1 MDKMDNIDKMD
12 KVKIQLD
19 KDIVNELIKMKQ
31 VGDTYSDV
39 LRRIIKKMGKK

>member
-1 MDKMDNIDKMD
+1 MDNMDNIDKMD
-12 KVKIQLD
+12 KVKVQLD

-39 LRRIIKKMGKK
+39 LRRIIKKMRKK

>member
-12 KVKIQLD
+12 KVKVQLD
-19 KDIVNELIKMKQ
+19 KDIVNELIKKKK

-39 LRRIIKKMGKK
+39 LRRLLRIK

>member
-1 MDKMDNIDKMD
+1 MGKKD

-19 KDIVNELIKMKQ
+19 RDVVNELIKMKE

-39 LRRIIKKMGKK
+39 IRRLIELWKKSQKQ